1 MQVDGPPLFLE
12 TSTAQTIA
20 VALHELTTNAAKYG
34 ALSVP
39 EGRVEIAWSHKADE
53 HLTLRW
59 TETGGP
65 AVEPPTRKGF
75 GTRVMEAMVKSQL
88 QGEIRFDW
96 RSEGLVCEI
105 KTDDGVADTLPRI
118 GP

>member
-1 MQVDGPPLFLE
+1 
-12 TSTAQTIA
+12 

-53 HLTLRW
+53 HFTLRW

-75 GTRVMEAMVKSQL
+75 GTRGMEAMVKSQL

-96 RSEGLVCEI
+96 RSEGLACEI
-105 KTDDGVADTLPRI
+105 KTNNGVADTLPRI